1 MGQFEVIKDVST
13 TLQKLLESSLKNAG
27 YKDVELYTAIP
38 AEENIKKLPA
48 LSLFLSAVCVDL
60 IIGERVKKL
69 MRVKEE

>member
-38 AEENIKKLPA
+38 TEENIKKRNKAAATL
-48 LSLFLSAVCVDL
+48 
-60 IIGERVKKL
+60 GE
-69 MRVKEE
+69 